1 MVWLIEFI
9 LWVIQQSVDLVVE
22 LVTGKAAKHIPLS
35 KKVAWFLV
43 VASSI
48 VLIAISV
55 LVPRYYK
62 G

>member
-48 VLIAISV
+48 VLVAISV
-55 LVPRYYK
+55 LAPRYYK